1 MSQLSQTTDQLYKYT
16 VRIELKNGKVLLYTV
31 DSLEKNKLEELL
43 KEHSVGSNFTFH
55 LDFIYFKINLGRMV
69 LVKNVDIAR
78 LIICFDTA
86 CFLKNKDQ
94 YIDNFNLAED
104 DSDDADETISKVD
117 TNEMITATK
126 LLIPQAIIYHQG
138 NAPSDEV
145 QTNPL
150 SYSSLPDGC
159 LGNSFLD
166 EIDGITKIRQFIS
179 LIDDDGENSY
189 IPMWNVSV
197 MEFDMKLLAPVE
209 D

>member
-1 MSQLSQTTDQLYKYT
+1 MSKTPKTIDQLYKYT

-31 DSLEKNKLEELL
+31 DLLEKNKLEELL

-55 LDFIYFKINLGRMV
+55 LDFIYFKINFGRMV
-69 LVKNVDIAR
+69 LVKIADIAR
-78 LIICFDTA
+78 LIICFDMA

-104 DSDDADETISKVD
+104 DSDDAEELVSKVA
-117 TNEMITATK
+117 TKEMTPATK

-138 NAPSDEV
+138 NAPSDKV

-150 SYSSLPDGC
+150 SYSSLPNGC

-166 EIDGITKIRQFIS
+166 EIDGVTKTRQFIS
-179 LIDDDGENSY
+179 LIHDDGENSY
-189 IPMWNVSV
+189 IPIRNVSV
-197 MEFDMKLLAPVE
+197 MEFDMTLLAPV
-209 D
+209 